1 MSDLSKNI
9 IDSEGGVG
17 RDEVHVSDQTCN
29 EGSIIL
35 YSGAGQKVYMGNVH
49 LKPQYRLDEQ

>member
-17 RDEVHVSDQTCN
+17 RDVSDQTCD

-35 YSGAGQKVYMGNVH
+35 YSGAGQGVYMGNVH